1 MRAKV
6 TSKGQITIP
15 RYMRKLLRI
24 GPGDS
29 VVFESDDKG
38 VHVRPASRSS
48 VFEKYRGT
56 GTPGIPAGRAAVIK
70 YFRELRGHDDNSG
83 EE

>member
-38 VHVRPASRSS
+38 VHVRPASRSKS
-48 VFEKYRGT
+48 LRNTGALAHRGF
-56 GTPGIPAGRAAVIK
+56 PQ
-70 YFRELRGHDDNSG
+70 G
-83 EE
+83 EPP